1 MTSQPEFG
9 YGDSLGIGNWK
20 NKNLNPDGP
29 TVTMDSELIPSQEQ
43 RYVWQQLFMTFPLIS
58 PKSGHLSGHRAV
70 A

>member
-29 TVTMDSELIPSQEQ
+29 TVTMELIPSQEQ